1 MTGRSE
7 FAAAAEL
14 ALVWR
19 FAAFDA
25 LTPRQLEAIYMAR
38 QKVFAIEQHC
48 VYLDVD
54 GLDERAFHLAA
65 WSPRQREP
73 AAYARLLEPGAKY
86 GEASI
91 GRVLTVGLGRGCGLG
106 RLLMVRA
113 LDHAAAAVSRGG
125 STHQCADAA
134 RVFLCVAWIRRAG
147 TALRRGW
154 HRSHGDAAIGH
165 RACHLVRASRTLIV
179 GEKYNGRFARAA
191 HAISQAF

>member
-113 LDHAAAAVSRGG
+113 LDHAAATWPGVAVRISAQTRLESFYASLGFVALG
-125 STHQCADAA
+125 PPYVEDGIDHTEMLRLATV
-134 RVFLCVAWIRRAG
+134 RVTSSELP
-147 TALRRGW
+147 AL
-154 HRSHGDAAIGH
+154 
-165 RACHLVRASRTLIV
+165 
-179 GEKYNGRFARAA
+179 
-191 HAISQAF
+191 